1 VIAGWV
7 GSLRLVTA
15 AWVALVVVLA
25 IAVFAVAAVAVGREA
40 RRLDTIAPRAV
51 YVLDEA
57 VEFVADRLPTL
68 SQAQLT
74 HDEVRSLLLAHMRWL
89 YAKGLQPD
97 DVTDRPQDLTDEPV
111 VVEDTTLVGYLIGAG
126 EQAGLVLDD
135 VDVAHLVEAHLA
147 YFEAIGAVGP
157 EAADPDV
164 PMRQLGPGA
173 EPRELGSGDGQA
185 DR

>member
-1 VIAGWV
+1 
-7 GSLRLVTA
+7 VTA

-25 IAVFAVAAVAVGREA
+25 VAVFAVAAIAIGREA
-40 RRLDTIAPRAV
+40 RRLDTLAPRAV

-57 VEFVADRLPTL
+57 VDFVAERLPPL

-74 HDEVRSLLLAHMRWL
+74 HDEVRALLLAHMQWL

-97 DVTDRPQDLTDEPV
+97 DVVDRPQDMTDHPI

-135 VDVAHLVEAHLA
+135 VDVAHVVEAHLA

-164 PMRQLGPGA
+164 PMRQLGRGSGG
-173 EPRELGSGDGQA
+173 ELGSGRDGNGDGAANGPA

>member
-1 VIAGWV
+1 MTG
-7 GSLRLVTA
+7 

-25 IAVFAVAAVAVGREA
+25 VAVFAVAAVAIGREA

-51 YVLDEA
+51 YVPEEA
-57 VEFVADRLPTL
+57 VEFVAERLPPL
-68 SQAQLT
+68 SQSQLT

-97 DVTDRPQDLTDEPV
+97 DVVDRPQDLTDHPV
-111 VVEDTTLVGYLIGAG
+111 VVDDTTLVGYLIGAG
-126 EQAGLVLDD
+126 EQADLVLDD

-147 YFEAIGAVGP
+147 YFEAIGAVGS

-164 PMRQLGPGA
+164 PMRQLGSGS
-173 EPRELGSGDGQA
+173 EPRELGTGSDPRELGSA
-185 DR
+185 DPSADT